1 MSTDRLLARVTL
13 PADPATVPALQGLM
27 VQAARGCVDRPDDL
41 PSLGRLVEEVALH
54 VIRTAFD
61 PGEQGEYTAEL
72 IKRPDQLV
80 FAIEDKGLPAP
91 FNAAAGGGADGNG
104 GRAGFQPFLPA
115 NLADRVAFRNLGR
128 GGKRLEVART
138 LSTPPGAVP
147 SATASATA
155 SVAGAATAAGR
166 TDDAE
171 PPRALDEVTLRLLE
185 PEDAPSLS
193 RLMYRSYGYTY
204 GSEFVYYPER
214 IVAMLASGK
223 LVSLIAANESGEVVG
238 HLAMLLHG
246 PDAAT
251 GETAMAAVDPR
262 YRGRRLFERMKD
274 DMRDLAR
281 SRGYFGLFSEAVAV
295 HIFTQKGNLAL
306 GGFETGFLLAFTPAT
321 QVFRKISDGPV
332 ADRRSAVL
340 FYLRTND
347 EPERVIHA
355 PVHHRAMMDAIV
367 ERGGMNRRIA
377 APDPDL
383 SLHGLRG
390 RDAVLDVSAR
400 QDVGRAF
407 LTVRAYGADVL
418 RRVQE
423 ELRTLCRHGYACVY
437 LELPLSDPMTAL
449 LCRGFEAFGFFF
461 AGLLFEVE
469 GGDALRL
476 QYLNGAAVNQD
487 DIKVASPFGQDLLS
501 YVLAAKNEVDWARQD
516 RRRLAAPRNGSASPR
531 ARRREDADPAPADD
545 ATADDATPPSTAAPA
560 RERTAALV

>member
-13 PADPATVPALQGLM
+13 PADPASVPALQRFM
-27 VQAARGCVDRPDDL
+27 MQAASACVDCPEDL
-41 PSLGRLVEEVALH
+41 PPLGQLVEEVALH

-61 PGEQGEYTAEL
+61 PGETGEYTAEL
-72 IKRPDQLV
+72 TKRPDQVV

-91 FNAAAGGGADGNG
+91 FHTPPNGAASGESGE
-104 GRAGFQPFLPA
+104 RSGFQPFFPA
-115 NLADRVAFRNLGR
+115 NLAHRVAFLNLGR
-128 GGKRLEVART
+128 GGKRLEVARA
-138 LSTPPGAVP
+138 LSGPPGAGP
-147 SATASATA
+147 LDDG
-155 SVAGAATAAGR
+155 GA
-166 TDDAE
+166 DADE
-171 PPRALDEVTLRLLE
+171 PPRALDSVTLRLLE
-185 PEDAPSLS
+185 PADAASLS

-214 IVAMLASGK
+214 IVAMLASGT
-223 LVSLIAANESGEVVG
+223 LVSLIAVNEADEVVG

-246 PDAAT
+246 PDSTT

-274 DMRDLAR
+274 EMRDLAQ
-281 SRGYFGLFSEAVAV
+281 SRRFFGLYSEAVAV
-295 HIFTQKGNLAL
+295 HTFTQKGNLAL

-347 EPERVIHA
+347 EPDRVIHA
-355 PVHHRAMMDAIV
+355 PSHHRAVMESIV
-367 ERGGMNRRIA
+367 QRGGMNRRID
-377 APDPDL
+377 APPPHL

-390 RDAVLDVSAR
+390 RSTALDVAAR

-407 LTVRAYGADVL
+407 LTVRTFGADVL
-418 RRVQE
+418 KRVQE

-437 LELPLSDPMTAL
+437 LELPLSDPMTAV
-449 LCRGFEAFGFFF
+449 LCKGFEAFGFFF
-461 AGLLFEVE
+461 AGLLFEVD

-487 DIKVASPFGQDLLS
+487 DIKVASEFGRDLLS
-501 YVLAAKNEVDWARQD
+501 YVLAAKNEVDWARQE
-516 RRRLAAPRNGSASPR
+516 RRRLPASRSPTQ
-531 ARRREDADPAPADD
+531 ARRQSDHPQAERPSEERIE
-545 ATADDATPPSTAAPA
+545 AT
-560 RERTAALV
+560 ERV

>member
-27 VQAARGCVDRPDDL
+27 MQAARGCVDHPDDL
-41 PSLGRLVEEVALH
+41 PALGRLVEEVALH

-61 PGEQGEYTAEL
+61 PGEHGEYTAEL
-72 IKRPDQLV
+72 VKRPDQLV

-91 FNAAAGGGADGNG
+91 YNAGGVDAANGA
-104 GRAGFQPFLPA
+104 RAGFQPFLPA

-128 GGKRLEVART
+128 GGKRLEVARS
-138 LSTPPGAVP
+138 LSTPPGAAPPDAPVP
-147 SATASATA
+147 
-155 SVAGAATAAGR
+155 
-166 TDDAE
+166 DEAE
-171 PPRALDEVTLRLLE
+171 PPRALDEVTLRLLDA
-185 PEDAPSLS
+185 EDAPSLS

-223 LVSLIAANESGEVVG
+223 LVSLIAVNESGDVVG

-246 PDAAT
+246 PDSTT

-274 DMRDLAR
+274 EMRDLAR
-281 SRGYFGLFSEAVAV
+281 NRRYFGLFSEAVAV
-295 HIFTQKGNLAL
+295 HTFTQKGNLAL

-347 EPERVIHA
+347 EPDRVIHA
-355 PVHHRAMMDAIV
+355 PSHHRVMVDAIIQ
-367 ERGGMNRRIA
+367 RGGMNRRIA
-377 APDPDL
+377 VPDPHL
-383 SLHGLRG
+383 TLHSLRG
-390 RDAVLDVSAR
+390 RDAALDVAAR

-449 LCRGFEAFGFFF
+449 LCKGFEAFGFFF
-461 AGLLFEVE
+461 AGVLFEVE

-476 QYLNGAAVNQD
+476 QYLNGAAINEE
-487 DIKVASPFGQDLLS
+487 DIKVASPFGRDLLS
-501 YVLAAKNEVDWARQD
+501 YVLAAKNEVDWARQE
-516 RRRLAAPRNGSASPR
+516 RRRLVSPRGGATAR
-531 ARRREDADPAPADD
+531 ARRRADSDQAQPAAIAPVQAK
-545 ATADDATPPSTAAPA
+545 AA
-560 RERTAALV
+560 ELV